1 MDSIENKETTV
12 TDQQPETA
20 SRSARHAAERKKP
33 VKFPVAIIIVI
44 AAAAIA
50 VGVLSATHDLVWFR
64 HGVHFKNASSIAHK
78 LESGETAKLAYLPA
92 LERADF
98 KECSCY
104 QEVYEWA
111 KAHPDVDVRYTVAM
125 PQGTSYDEET
135 RTADYTALDPQTAD
149 AASNLFLRYI
159 LGLEVVKLDLSK
171 WTVEE
176 MASYAAAYP
185 DWRVIGTKDIGRV
198 SPEEFV
204 SFRQAMPDAD
214 IKAQIEVG
222 LTTVPADAESVKFDG
237 SDKGA
242 VKHLA
247 VAAPYMKDLKSVDFG
262 EDTEGHSGLPEI
274 YAFLKENPDL
284 KVDYKFTIFD
294 RTPGIHDIK
303 LDLNHRKMTDQGAEV
318 REVIAC
324 MPDLKWLD
332 MDSCGVDDEHM
343 AAIRDDF
350 PDVKVVW
357 RVWFGVRK
365 TYSVRTNALRILA
378 SAPENAGS
386 LTPSSAASLKYCTDV
401 KYLDIGHNEYLYNI
415 DFVRYMPNLE
425 VFIVM
430 DGTISD
436 ISPLEN
442 CPHLE
447 FCELFTNRITD
458 LSPLANAKELK
469 HLNINWNHHL
479 KDITP
484 LYGLDLERL
493 WIGIINEV
501 PKEQIEEFR
510 RLHPNCVV
518 NDYSIDSHEDW
529 RWDKDK
535 NYYPRY
541 ALLREQMGYHYPEG
555 GTDYVF
561 YWMDPLYEPH
571 DDSVQDPLCP
581 YN

>member
-33 VKFPVAIIIVI
+33 AKFPVAIIIVI

-50 VGVLSATHDLVWFR
+50 AGVLSATHDLVWFR

-98 KECSCY
+98 KQSSCF
-104 QEVYEWA
+104 QEIYDWA
-111 KAHPDVDVRYTVAM
+111 KAHPEVDVRYTVAM

-135 RTADYTALDPQTAD
+135 RTADFTALDPQTAD

-159 LGLEVVKLDLSK
+159 LGLEAVKLDLSK

-214 IKAQIEVG
+214 IKAQIEAG
-222 LTTVPADAESVKFDG
+222 LTTVPADAQSVKFDG
-237 SDKGA
+237 TDRGA

-303 LDLNHRKMTDQGAEV
+303 LDLNHRKMTDQGEEV
-318 REVIAC
+318 REVISC

-365 TYSVRTNALRILA
+365 TYSVRTNAIRILA

-501 PKEQIEEFR
+501 PKDQIEEFR

>member
-1 MDSIENKETTV
+1 MDSTENKDTAA
-12 TDQQPETA
+12 QPETA
-20 SRSARHAAERKKP
+20 AKAKRKP
-33 VKFPVAIIIVI
+33 AKFPVALIIVI

-50 VGVLSATHDLVWFR
+50 VGILSATHDLVWFR
-64 HGVHFKNASSIAHK
+64 HGVHFKNVSSISHR
-78 LESGETAKLAYLPA
+78 LESGETAKLAYLPD

-98 KECSCY
+98 KNSSNFE
-104 QEVYEWA
+104 EIYEWA
-111 KAHPDVDVRYTVAM
+111 LAHPEVRVSYEVTL
-125 PQGTSYDEET
+125 PQGASYDPESH
-135 RTADYTALDPQTAD
+135 TADFTALDPKAAD
-149 AASNLFLRYI
+149 AASNLYLRYI
-159 LGLEVVKLDLSK
+159 LGLEGVKLDLSK
-171 WTVEE
+171 WSMEE

-185 DWRVIGTKDIGRV
+185 QWKTIGTKDIGRA
-198 SPEEFV
+198 SAEEFAA
-204 SFRQAMPDAD
+204 FRQAMPDAE
-214 IKAQIEVG
+214 IKADIEVG
-222 LTTVPADAESVKFDG
+222 LTTVPADAESIKFDG

-242 VKHLA
+242 VKHLS
-247 VAAPYMKDLKSVDFG
+247 VAAPYMAALKSVDFG
-262 EDTEGHSGLPEI
+262 EDTEGHDNLPAV
-274 YAFLKENPDL
+274 YAFLKDNPEI

-303 LDLNHRKMTDQGAEV
+303 LDLNHRKMTDQGEEV

-324 MPDLKWLD
+324 MPELKWLD

-343 AAIRDDF
+343 AAIRDDY

-357 RVWFGVRK
+357 RVWFGTRK

-386 LTPSSAASLKYCTDV
+386 LTPASAASLKYCTDV

-436 ISPLEN
+436 ISPLES

-469 HLNINWNHHL
+469 HLNINWNQRL
-479 KDITP
+479 SDITP

-493 WIGIINEV
+493 WIGIINKV
-501 PKEQIEEFR
+501 PKEQIEEFK
-510 RLHPNCVV
+510 RLHPDCEV
-518 NDYSIDSHEDW
+518 NDTCIDSHDGW
-529 RWDKDK
+529 RWDEDR
-535 NYYPRY
+535 NYFPRY

>member
-1 MDSIENKETTV
+1 MDSIENKDNTAA
-12 TDQQPETA
+12 QQPETA
-20 SRSARHAAERKKP
+20 SRSAGRAAGRKQKKA
-33 VKFPVAIIIVI
+33 KFPVALIIVI
-44 AAAAIA
+44 AVVAIS
-50 VGVLSATHDLVWFR
+50 VGVLSATHNLVWFR

-78 LESGETAKLAYLPA
+78 LESGETAKLAYLPD

-98 KECSCY
+98 KQSSCY

-111 KAHPDVDVRYTVAM
+111 KAHPEVDVRYTVKLPDGA
-125 PQGTSYDEET
+125 SYDEG
-135 RTADYTALDPQTAD
+135 TAVADLSALDAD
-149 AASNLFLRYI
+149 AVWVTAEQDVRYI
-159 LGLEVVKLDLSK
+159 LGLKGVKLDLSK
-171 WTVEE
+171 WTREQ
-176 MASYAAAYP
+176 MAAFTEKYP
-185 DWRVIGTKDIGRV
+185 DWHVDGTKDIGRV

-204 SFRQAMPDAD
+204 SFRQAMPDAE
-214 IKAQIEVG
+214 IKADIEVG
-222 LTTVPADAESVKFDG
+222 LTTVSADAESVKFDG

-242 VKHLA
+242 VKHLS
-247 VAAPYMKDLKSVDFG
+247 VAAPYMAALRSVDFG
-262 EDTEGHSGLPEI
+262 EDAEGHEGLPEV

-294 RTPGIHDIK
+294 RTPGIHDVK

-357 RVWFGVRK
+357 RIWFGTRR
-365 TYSVRTNALRILA
+365 TYSVRTNVLRILA

-386 LTPSSAASLKYCTDV
+386 LTPASVQSLKYCTDV
-401 KYLDIGHNEYLYNI
+401 KYLDVGHNEYMYNI
-415 DFVRYMPNLE
+415 DFINYMPNLE
-425 VFIVM
+425 VCILM
-430 DGTISD
+430 DGSISD
-436 ISPLEN
+436 ISPLAN

-458 LSPLANAKELK
+458 LSPLSGLKELK
-469 HLNINWNHHL
+469 HLNINWNQRL
-479 KDITP
+479 SDITP

-493 WIGIINEV
+493 WIGIINKV
-501 PKEQIEEFR
+501 PKDQIEEFKK
-510 RLHPNCVV
+510 LHPNCVV

-529 RWDKDK
+529 RWDKDR